1 MLRRGSGTAS
11 DHVTRRVAAEARAPV
26 VVLHRDALF
35 VHVGELRDRNDAV
48 VAYFRVEAIVDRR
61 GGAPV
66 RFRGRKERVQ
76 ERAFTE
82 PTLVLRV
89 VGESVDT
96 KNKHETNLSFAGAR
110 ACGKCRVKIVT

>member
-1 MLRRGSGTAS
+1 MKPSGAGFVGSCQIRES
-11 DHVTRRVAAEARAPV
+11 TR
-26 VVLHRDALF
+26 
-35 VHVGELRDRNDAV
+35 
-48 VAYFRVEAIVDRR
+48 I
-61 GGAPV
+61 
-66 RFRGRKERVQ
+66 VQ

-110 ACGKCRVKIVT
+110 ACRQMPS